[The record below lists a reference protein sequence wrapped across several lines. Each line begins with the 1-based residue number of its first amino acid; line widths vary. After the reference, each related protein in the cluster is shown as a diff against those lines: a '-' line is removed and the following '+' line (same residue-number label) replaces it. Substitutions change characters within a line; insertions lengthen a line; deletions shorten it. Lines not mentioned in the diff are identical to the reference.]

1 MANVRARVKITS
13 IVSVIND
20 KTDPQNRPPT
30 EGDQWTEKE
39 EIVTKVMTVEEW
51 KLAIAFIR
59 FALTAQNPQ

>member
-39 EIVTKVMTVEEW
+39 EIVTRVMTIEE
-51 KLAIAFIR
+51 
-59 FALTAQNPQ
+59 